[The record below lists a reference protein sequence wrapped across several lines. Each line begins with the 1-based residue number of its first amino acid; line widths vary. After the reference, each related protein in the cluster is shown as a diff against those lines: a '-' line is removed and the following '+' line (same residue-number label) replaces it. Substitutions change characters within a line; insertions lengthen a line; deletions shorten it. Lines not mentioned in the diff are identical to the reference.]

1 MKLPNITKG
10 MVSNIQRFCIHDG
23 PGIRTVVFLKGC
35 PLNCFWCENPELQKK
50 ENEIFYSQEKCILC
64 KHCMEVC
71 PTKAL
76 TIKDNKVNLN
86 RELCNVCG
94 ICTSVCYA
102 GALVKVSEYKS
113 VLETFKEVVK
123 DLGVF
128 RQSEGGLTVSGG
140 EPLYQVEFTLELLK
154 LAKERNVHTTLETSG
169 YALWSSVEKIIPY
182 TDLFLYDLK
191 HLDKKK
197 HFEGTRVTNDIILN
211 NLQKLI
217 NKDSKIIIRIPVI
230 PNFNYEKSTLLE
242 MAKYIKKIG
251 ITNLDLLSYHQL
263 GRKKYVKLGRNYIG
277 SNLQIDENKLKQWRH
292 EIMKKVDIKVFIDGK
307 D

>member
-1 MKLPNITKG
+1 MILLSEQNRKNYELKKVRRDLKLPNIIKG

-35 PLNCFWCENPELQKK
+35 PLNCFWCGNPELQKR

-64 KHCMEVC
+64 KHCVEVC
-71 PTKAL
+71 PAKAL

-102 GALVKVSEYKS
+102 GALVKVSKYKS

-128 RQSEGGLTVSGG
+128 RQSGGGLTVSGG

-154 LAKERNVHTTLETSG
+154 LAKERNIHTALETSG
-169 YALWSSVEKIIPY
+169 YTLWNSVKKIITYNDGEFIHEENRIVYEPEIMQSLEKAITC
-182 TDLFLYDLK
+182 TD
-191 HLDKKK
+191 
-197 HFEGTRVTNDIILN
+197 GTLTH
-211 NLQKLI
+211 
-217 NKDSKIIIRIPVI
+217 P
-230 PNFNYEKSTLLE
+230 
-242 MAKYIKKIG
+242 
-251 ITNLDLLSYHQL
+251 
-263 GRKKYVKLGRNYIG
+263 RKKYKR
-277 SNLQIDENKLKQWRH
+277 
-292 EIMKKVDIKVFIDGK
+292 
-307 D
+307 